1 MKKKKE
7 VRKDFV
13 KSLRQICRDRVY
25 SEVDLGRISW
35 WKIGGRASLFVSLAS
50 VEEVVAVRKLLSL
63 SDFPS
68 VVIGETTN
76 LLFSDGRVDAV
87 VLQISDN
94 LGAVTVD
101 GTTVSAGSGISASQL
116 SEVLASANLT
126 GGEHFC
132 DIPGSLGGLI
142 AMNGGSKRL
151 SISNSLISVDVVTP
165 QGSLKSVSAQ
175 DCRFTYR
182 GSIFQDSDDVIVGAT
197 LKFEEGPGVDQIKSK
212 MSEIRS
218 ERRNKFPSDYP
229 NCGSVFKS
237 SPELYESVGPP
248 GQIIESMG
256 LRGARIGDASVSE
269 RHGNFF
275 ENLGQATAE
284 DMLTLICSTRRK
296 VKEET
301 GFDLATEVRFVSND
315 GRIAPVDQFCS
326 KA

>member
-1 MKKKKE
+1 MHKQKE
-7 VRKDFV
+7 FRSSVI
-13 KSLRQICRDRVY
+13 KSLQQICPDRVY
-25 SEVDLGRISW
+25 SDVDLAGLSW
-35 WKIGGRASLFVSLAS
+35 WRIGGCARFFVSLAS
-50 VEEVVAVRKLLSL
+50 VEELVAVRKLLSL
-63 SDFPS
+63 SDVPS

-76 LLFSDGRVDAV
+76 LLFSDGLVEAV
-87 VLQISDN
+87 VLQISDE
-94 LGAVTVD
+94 LSTVTVD
-101 GTTVSAGSGISASQL
+101 GATVSAGSGISASHL
-116 SEVLASANLT
+116 SEVLASKNLT

-151 SISNSLISVDVVTP
+151 SIGNSVISVDVVTP
-165 QGSLKSVSAQ
+165 EGSLGSVSAQ
-175 DCRFTYR
+175 DCRFSYR
-182 GSIFQDSDDVIVGAT
+182 ASIFQESDDVIVGAT
-197 LKFEEGPGVDQIKSK
+197 LKFDLGPGADQIKSQ
-212 MSEIRS
+212 MFEIRS
-218 ERRNKFPSDYP
+218 ERRNKFPTDFP

-248 GQIIESMG
+248 GKVIESMG
-256 LRGARIGDASVSE
+256 LRGSRIGDAAISE

-296 VKEET
+296 VKEKT

-326 KA
+326 EA